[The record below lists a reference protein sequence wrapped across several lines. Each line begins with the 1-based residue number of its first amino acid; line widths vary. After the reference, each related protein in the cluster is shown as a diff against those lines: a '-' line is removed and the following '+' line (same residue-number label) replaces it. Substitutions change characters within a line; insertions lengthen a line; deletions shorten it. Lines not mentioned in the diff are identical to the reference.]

1 MKTFVTPVI
10 YIICGAILLF
20 CIYAIFTGHLIF
32 SFLDLPHV
40 IESSSLTNSSI
51 YENESSAANTLN
63 ESYKWTLSTMIYE
76 NESSAA
82 NTLNESYKWTLS
94 TIFQGLSALL
104 GIAFAF
110 LIYQMNILDISNDR
124 LSTGWGKGLLGGPL
138 PPPPIKSHVGVNKA
152 LSSLNFK
159 LYILLFYFLITSLTT
174 LSGLTFEIY
183 FYNNLYIKYNILISS
198 LLLSIG
204 VILLF
209 FDLIYHITT
218 NYNQS

>member
-20 CIYAIFTGHLIF
+20 CIYAIFRGHLIF

-40 IESSSLTNSSI
+40 IESSSLTNSS
-51 YENESSAANTLN
+51 
-63 ESYKWTLSTMIYE
+63 IYE

-218 NYNQS
+218 NYNQSQDLRT

>member
-1 MKTFVTPVI
+1 MKPFVTPVI

-32 SFLDLPHV
+32 SFLDLPQV
-40 IESSSLTNSSI
+40 IESSSLTNSS
-51 YENESSAANTLN
+51 
-63 ESYKWTLSTMIYE
+63 MYE

-110 LIYQMNILDISNDR
+110 LIYQMNILDISKDR

-138 PPPPIKSHVGVNKA
+138 PPPHIQSHAGVNKA

-159 LYILLFYFLITSLTT
+159 LYILLFYFLITSLIT

-183 FYNNLYIKYNILISS
+183 FYNNLSIKYNILISS

-218 NYNQS
+218 NYNPSQDLRT

>member
-63 ESYKWTLSTMIYE
+63 ESYKWTLSTV
-76 NESSAA
+76 
-82 NTLNESYKWTLS
+82 
-94 TIFQGLSALL
+94 FQGLSALL

-110 LIYQMNILDISNDR
+110 LIYQMNILDISKDR

-138 PPPPIKSHVGVNKA
+138 PPPPIKSHAGVNKA

-183 FYNNLYIKYNILISS
+183 FYNNLYLKYNILISS

-218 NYNQS
+218 NYNQSQDLVLTAK

>member
-40 IESSSLTNSSI
+40 IESSSLTNSS
-51 YENESSAANTLN
+51 
-63 ESYKWTLSTMIYE
+63 IYE

-138 PPPPIKSHVGVNKA
+138 PPPPIKSHAGVNKA

-218 NYNQS
+218 NYNQSQDLRT

>member
-32 SFLDLPHV
+32 SFLHLPHV
-40 IESSSLTNSSI
+40 IESSSLTNSS
-51 YENESSAANTLN
+51 
-63 ESYKWTLSTMIYE
+63 IYE

-110 LIYQMNILDISNDR
+110 LIYQMNILDISKDR

-138 PPPPIKSHVGVNKA
+138 PPPPIKSHAGVNKA

-218 NYNQS
+218 NYNQSQDLVPTAK

>member
-63 ESYKWTLSTMIYE
+63 ESYKWTLST
-76 NESSAA
+76 
-82 NTLNESYKWTLS
+82 
-94 TIFQGLSALL
+94 IFQGLSALL

-124 LSTGWGKGLLGGPL
+124 LSTGWGNGLLGGPL
-138 PPPPIKSHVGVNKA
+138 PPPHIESNAGVNKA

-218 NYNQS
+218 NYNQSQD

>member
-10 YIICGAILLF
+10 YIICSTILLI

-51 YENESSAANTLN
+51 YENESSAAN
-63 ESYKWTLSTMIYE
+63 I
-76 NESSAA
+76 
-82 NTLNESYKWTLS
+82 LNESYKWTLS

-110 LIYQMNILDISNDR
+110 LIYQMNILDICKDR
-124 LSTGWGKGLLGGPL
+124 LSTGWGNGLLGGPL
-138 PPPPIKSHVGVNKA
+138 PPPHIKSNAGVNKA

-218 NYNQS
+218 NYNQSQDLRT

>member
-40 IESSSLTNSSI
+40 IESSSLTNSS
-51 YENESSAANTLN
+51 
-63 ESYKWTLSTMIYE
+63 IYE

-218 NYNQS
+218 NYNQSQDLHT

>member
-1 MKTFVTPVI
+1 MMKTFVTPVI

-63 ESYKWTLSTMIYE
+63 ESYKWTLST
-76 NESSAA
+76 
-82 NTLNESYKWTLS
+82 
-94 TIFQGLSALL
+94 IFQGLSALL

-110 LIYQMNILDISNDR
+110 LIYQMNILDISKDR

-138 PPPPIKSHVGVNKA
+138 STP
-152 LSSLNFK
+152 SSK
-159 LYILLFYFLITSLTT
+159 
-174 LSGLTFEIY
+174 
-183 FYNNLYIKYNILISS
+183 ISRRS
-198 LLLSIG
+198 
-204 VILLF
+204 
-209 FDLIYHITT
+209 
-218 NYNQS
+218 

>member
-51 YENESSAANTLN
+51 YKNESSAANTLN
-63 ESYKWTLSTMIYE
+63 ESYKWTLSTV
-76 NESSAA
+76 
-82 NTLNESYKWTLS
+82 
-94 TIFQGLSALL
+94 FQGLSALL

-138 PPPPIKSHVGVNKA
+138 PPPPIKSHAGVNKA

-218 NYNQS
+218 NYNQSQDLRT

>member
-32 SFLDLPHV
+32 SFLDLPQV
-40 IESSSLTNSSI
+40 IESSSLTNSSM

-63 ESYKWTLSTMIYE
+63 ESYKWTLSTV
-76 NESSAA
+76 
-82 NTLNESYKWTLS
+82 
-94 TIFQGLSALL
+94 FQGLSALL

-110 LIYQMNILDISNDR
+110 LIYQMNILDISKDR

-138 PPPPIKSHVGVNKA
+138 PPPIIQSHAGVNKA

-183 FYNNLYIKYNILISS
+183 FYNNLYLKYNILISS

-218 NYNQS
+218 NYNQSQD

>member
-32 SFLDLPHV
+32 SFLGLPHV

-63 ESYKWTLSTMIYE
+63 ESYKWTLSTV
-76 NESSAA
+76 
-82 NTLNESYKWTLS
+82 
-94 TIFQGLSALL
+94 FQGLSALL

-138 PPPPIKSHVGVNKA
+138 PPPYIQSHAGVNKA
-152 LSSLNFK
+152 LNSLNFK
-159 LYILLFYFLITSLTT
+159 LYVLLFYFLILSLTT

-183 FYNNLYIKYNILISS
+183 FYNNLYLKYNILISS

-218 NYNQS
+218 NYNQSQDLRT

>member
-51 YENESSAANTLN
+51 YENEFSAANTLN
-63 ESYKWTLSTMIYE
+63 ESYKWTF
-76 NESSAA
+76 
-82 NTLNESYKWTLS
+82 S

-218 NYNQS
+218 NYNQSQDLRT

>member
-1 MKTFVTPVI
+1 MKKFVTPVI
-10 YIICGAILLF
+10 YIICGAILF
-20 CIYAIFTGHLIF
+20 ISINAIFTGHLIF

-40 IESSSLTNSSI
+40 IGSSSLTNSSI
-51 YENESSAANTLN
+51 YENESSAAN
-63 ESYKWTLSTMIYE
+63 I
-76 NESSAA
+76 
-82 NTLNESYKWTLS
+82 LNESYKWTLS

-110 LIYQMNILDISNDR
+110 MIYQMNILDISIDR
-124 LSTGWGKGLLGGPL
+124 LSTGWGNGLIGGPL
-138 PPPPIKSHVGVNKA
+138 PPPPIQSHAGVNKA

-159 LYILLFYFLITSLTT
+159 LYILLFYFLITTLTT

-183 FYNNLYIKYNILISS
+183 FYNNLYIKYHILISS

>member
-40 IESSSLTNSSI
+40 IESSSLTNSS
-51 YENESSAANTLN
+51 
-63 ESYKWTLSTMIYE
+63 IYE

-218 NYNQS
+218 NYNQSQDLRT

>member
-1 MKTFVTPVI
+1 MKKFVTPVI
-10 YIICGAILLF
+10 YIICGAILF
-20 CIYAIFTGHLIF
+20 ISINAIFTGHLIF

-40 IESSSLTNSSI
+40 IGSSSLTNSSI
-51 YENESSAANTLN
+51 YENESSAAN
-63 ESYKWTLSTMIYE
+63 I
-76 NESSAA
+76 
-82 NTLNESYKWTLS
+82 LNESYKWTLS

-110 LIYQMNILDISNDR
+110 MIYQMNILDISIDR
-124 LSTGWGKGLLGGPL
+124 LSTGWGNGLIGGPL
-138 PPPPIKSHVGVNKA
+138 PPPPIQSHAGVNKA

-159 LYILLFYFLITSLTT
+159 LYILLFYFLITTLTT

-183 FYNNLYIKYNILISS
+183 FYNNLYIKYHILISS

-218 NYNQS
+218 NYNQSED

>member
-20 CIYAIFTGHLIF
+20 CIYTIFTGHLIF
-32 SFLDLPHV
+32 SFLDLPYV
-40 IESSSLTNSSI
+40 IESSSLTNSS
-51 YENESSAANTLN
+51 
-63 ESYKWTLSTMIYE
+63 IYE

-218 NYNQS
+218 NYNQSQDLHT

>member
-10 YIICGAILLF
+10 YIICGAILF
-20 CIYAIFTGHLIF
+20 ICINAIFTGHLIF
-32 SFLDLPHV
+32 SFLDLPH
-40 IESSSLTNSSI
+40 IIGSSSLTNSSI
-51 YENESSAANTLN
+51 YENESSAAN
-63 ESYKWTLSTMIYE
+63 I
-76 NESSAA
+76 
-82 NTLNESYKWTLS
+82 LNESYKWTLS

-110 LIYQMNILDISNDR
+110 MIYQMNILDISIDR
-124 LSTGWGKGLLGGPL
+124 LSTGWGNGLIGGPL
-138 PPPPIKSHVGVNKA
+138 PPPPIQSHAGVNKA

-183 FYNNLYIKYNILISS
+183 FYNDLSIKYNILISS

-218 NYNQS
+218 NYNQSPDLRT

>member
-40 IESSSLTNSSI
+40 IESSSLTNSS
-51 YENESSAANTLN
+51 
-63 ESYKWTLSTMIYE
+63 IYE

-218 NYNQS
+218 NYNQSQDLCT

>member
-63 ESYKWTLSTMIYE
+63 ESYKWTLSTV
-76 NESSAA
+76 
-82 NTLNESYKWTLS
+82 
-94 TIFQGLSALL
+94 FQGLSALL

-110 LIYQMNILDISNDR
+110 LIYQMNILDISKDR

-138 PPPPIKSHVGVNKA
+138 PPPPIKSHAGVNKA

-174 LSGLTFEIY
+174 LGGLTFEIF

-218 NYNQS
+218 NYNQSQD

>member
-20 CIYAIFTGHLIF
+20 CIYAIFTGNLIF

-63 ESYKWTLSTMIYE
+63 ESYKWTLSTV
-76 NESSAA
+76 
-82 NTLNESYKWTLS
+82 
-94 TIFQGLSALL
+94 FQGLSALL

-110 LIYQMNILDISNDR
+110 LIYQMNILDISKDR

-138 PPPPIKSHVGVNKA
+138 PPPPIKSHAGVNKA

-174 LSGLTFEIY
+174 LGGLTFEIF

-218 NYNQS
+218 NYNQSQDLRT

>member
-51 YENESSAANTLN
+51 Y
-63 ESYKWTLSTMIYE
+63 K

-218 NYNQS
+218 NYNQSQDLRT

>member
-1 MKTFVTPVI
+1 MKPFVTPVI

-20 CIYAIFTGHLIF
+20 CIYVIFTGHLIF
-32 SFLDLPHV
+32 SFLDLPQV
-40 IESSSLTNSSI
+40 IESSSLTNSS
-51 YENESSAANTLN
+51 
-63 ESYKWTLSTMIYE
+63 MYE

-110 LIYQMNILDISNDR
+110 LIYQMNILDISKDR

-138 PPPPIKSHVGVNKA
+138 PPPPIKSHAGVNKA

-159 LYILLFYFLITSLTT
+159 LYILLFYFLITSLIT
-174 LSGLTFEIY
+174 LSGLTFQIY
-183 FYNNLYIKYNILISS
+183 FYNNLSIKYNILISS

-218 NYNQS
+218 NYNPSQDLRT

>member
-63 ESYKWTLSTMIYE
+63 ESYKWTLST
-76 NESSAA
+76 
-82 NTLNESYKWTLS
+82 
-94 TIFQGLSALL
+94 IFQGLSALL

-110 LIYQMNILDISNDR
+110 LIYQMNILDISC
-124 LSTGWGKGLLGGPL
+124 LL
-138 PPPPIKSHVGVNKA
+138 
-152 LSSLNFK
+152 
-159 LYILLFYFLITSLTT
+159 YTSP
-174 LSGLTFEIY
+174 SPR
-183 FYNNLYIKYNILISS
+183 
-198 LLLSIG
+198 
-204 VILLF
+204 
-209 FDLIYHITT
+209 D
-218 NYNQS
+218 

>member
-40 IESSSLTNSSI
+40 IESSSLTNSS
-51 YENESSAANTLN
+51 
-63 ESYKWTLSTMIYE
+63 IYE

>member
-63 ESYKWTLSTMIYE
+63 ESYKWTLST
-76 NESSAA
+76 
-82 NTLNESYKWTLS
+82 
-94 TIFQGLSALL
+94 IFQGLSALL

-110 LIYQMNILDISNDR
+110 LIYQMNILDISKDR

-218 NYNQS
+218 NYNQSQDLHT

>member
-32 SFLDLPHV
+32 SFLDLPQV
-40 IESSSLTNSSI
+40 IESSSLTNSS
-51 YENESSAANTLN
+51 
-63 ESYKWTLSTMIYE
+63 IYE

-218 NYNQS
+218 NYNQSQD